1 MPFLTLLISKG
12 SAAVTE
18 WTTVV
23 EETGPLEGVAAA
35 DELIKGLLVVAVGW
49 VAEVSLLLA
58 EEEEEELLLV

>member
-1 MPFLTLLISKG
+1 M
-12 SAAVTE
+12 TE